1 MLPILVVASGAAI
14 SQLAIGLVRPVERVT
29 LPTTRLSLS
38 RPSTIPI
45 SILHVA
51 SPRGTPSRPQ
61 TRQHDLLK
69 PRLHAP
75 FVEPSM
81 QPCFDQLC
89 DLRYV
94 LQT

>member
-1 MLPILVVASGAAI
+1 MLTIVVVASGAAI
-14 SQLAIGLVRPVERVT
+14 SQLSIRLVLPVERVT

-38 RPSTIPI
+38 RCSVTPI

-69 PRLHAP
+69 ARLHAP

-81 QPCFDQLC
+81 QSCFD
-89 DLRYV
+89 
-94 LQT
+94 